1 LIRVSF
7 NTIRQSDF
15 DSPPIGKDLL
25 KRIFPVL
32 LLIFF
37 IFFLL
42 LNLTFFLPSP
52 YAQAY
57 TVKHVIDGD
66 TLLTNG
72 EYVRLIGVDI
82 PETKHPQKPVEYF
95 GKEAYQFTKGMF
107 EGKKSG
113 LNMTRPE
120 ETGITA
126 SLRMSIL
133 RMGLS

>member
-1 LIRVSF
+1 M
-7 NTIRQSDF
+7 
-15 DSPPIGKDLL
+15 